1 MLRTASFAAISLLV
15 LLFAAA
21 APVGAQHAP
30 PRHSTGRLVAG
41 GLLGGVAGVAVGSLA
56 GAFIGAN
63 SCLDEANPDSC
74 RPAEGFAI
82 GALSGGS
89 AGIPLGVHLANG
101 RAGYLAPSLLASAAI
116 AVAGGITFARADNN
130 AVMVGAVVAVPV
142 LQIASSVAIERA
154 TARRR
159 QR

>member
-1 MLRTASFAAISLLV
+1 MSRTFASISLLV
-15 LLFAAA
+15 LFVAAA
-21 APVGAQHAP
+21 APVDAQHAP
-30 PRHSTGRLVAG
+30 PRHSTGRLVTG
-41 GLLGGVAGVAVGSLA
+41 GLLGGVVGVAAGGLL

-63 SCLDEANPDSC
+63 SCLDEGNPDSC
-74 RPAEGFAI
+74 RAMEGLAI
-82 GALSGGS
+82 GGVSGGS
-89 AGIPLGVHLANG
+89 AGIPIGVHLLNG

-130 AVMVGAVVAVPV
+130 AVLVGAVVAVPV

-159 QR
+159 QP